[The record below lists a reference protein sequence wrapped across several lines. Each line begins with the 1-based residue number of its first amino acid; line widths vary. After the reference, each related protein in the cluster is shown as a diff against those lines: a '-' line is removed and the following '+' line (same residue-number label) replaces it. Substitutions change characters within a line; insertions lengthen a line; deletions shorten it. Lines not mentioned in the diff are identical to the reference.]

1 MMTRILP
8 LSTLSLLLALAP
20 LSGAMAQNSIGSL
33 PANPPPAA
41 ARAPITVPATPDLTL
56 PPTPGVPDQGD
67 IPAAPVSELPPS
79 RFPGAATGPEPSRMP
94 AERSTLLYPPGAE
107 ILPSGT
113 DAVLADIVARLKAHP
128 AERLELRAYASS
140 QTTRPTEARRIALL
154 RARALRD
161 RLVQLGLDPLRLL
174 VFAEAVSMAAAGTT
188 APATAPDRVDLVIRP

>member
-1 MMTRILP
+1 MMMRITP
-8 LSTLSLLLALAP
+8 LLTLSLLLALAP
-20 LSGAMAQNSIGSL
+20 LSGATAQNSIGPL
-33 PANPPPAA
+33 PASPPPSG
-41 ARAPITVPATPDLTL
+41 ARAPIAVPATPDLTL
-56 PPTPGVPDQGD
+56 PPTPSVPDQGD

-79 RFPGAATGPEPSRMP
+79 RFPGAATGPEPARMP
-94 AERSTLLYPPGAE
+94 AERSTLLYAPGAD

-113 DAVLADIVARLKAHP
+113 DAVLSDIVARLKAHP

-140 QTTRPTEARRIALL
+140 QTARPTEARRIALL

-174 VFAEAVSMAAAGTT
+174 VFAEGVAAGTT